1 MSKFSK
7 TLLLATCAGVCSIIF
22 WLGAGIVLS
31 SEPISVYQY
40 ISEIHTWRRIYGVFG
55 FFLLGFVPCLIFGTP
70 LLLVIE
76 RFFSRFK
83 TRYITGGFIAGWV
96 AWLFTNGPL
105 FEPNVWFVGYRWVLG
120 GINYVGI
127 YIWLGFCTG
136 LMFTVLLWAM
146 GKLDAKQLNKSGVK
160 K

>member
-1 MSKFSK
+1 MSKFAK
-7 TLLLATCAGVCSIIF
+7 VLLLANCAGICFLLFTRLEWLTRSNSTFLQIF
-22 WLGAGIVLS
+22 G
-31 SEPISVYQY
+31 
-40 ISEIHTWRRIYGVFG
+40 EIHTWRGIQNLFGMWQIG
-55 FFLLGFVPCLIFGTP
+55 FFMCLIFGTP
-70 LLLVIE
+70 LLLIIE
-76 RFFSRFK
+76 KFFRRFK

-136 LMFTVLLWAM
+136 LLFTALLWAM
-146 GKLDAKQLNKSGVK
+146 NKLDGK
-160 K
+160 KP

>member
-1 MSKFSK
+1 MSKFAK
-7 TLLLATCAGVCSIIF
+7 ALLLANCAGIGF
-22 WLGAGIVLS
+22 LLFTQLEWLTRPDSTLLQILN
-31 SEPISVYQY
+31 
-40 ISEIHTWRRIYGVFG
+40 EIHTWRAIQDLFG
-55 FFLLGFVPCLIFGTP
+55 MWLIGFLMCLIFGTP

-146 GKLDAKQLNKSGVK
+146 GKLDAKQLNKSGAK